1 MTNIVT
7 ALNEGKVS
15 FTYKKADGTSRKAT
29 GTTNTSMIPAADAT
43 GVNPNTTES
52 AQVKYYDLDSKGW
65 RQFSRTSLDETSI
78 KVEATA

>member
-15 FTYKKADGTSRKAT
+15 FTYQKADGTTRKAT
-29 GTTNTSMIPAADAT
+29 GTTNTTMIPAAKVAP
-43 GVNPNTTES
+43 NPNTNES
-52 AQVKYYDLDSKGW
+52 TSIKYFDLEANDW
-65 RQFSRTSLDETSI
+65 RQFTRSTLDEKSI